1 MFCGKCGSQVSDGQ
15 NFCSKCGAPVNSSGR
30 MREMAGDV
38 YDRVRN
44 EDGRI
49 EDSIGHEFESA
60 RRDFSGSSKP
70 GTPLKTDRTIV
81 AYILLSLITCGFY
94 AYYYLYSLAKDIN
107 TACDGD
113 GETTSGLF
121 VFMALSFI
129 TCGIYAYYWHY
140 KLGNRLYSNASR
152 YGLSFQ
158 ENGTTILLW
167 DLVGI
172 VLCGVG
178 PFVAMHILMK
188 NSNAICA
195 AYNRNHG
202 FSALY

>member
-1 MFCGKCGSQVSDGQ
+1 MFCGKCGAQVNDGQ
-15 NFCSKCGAPVNSSGR
+15 NFCSKCGAPVNSNGR
-30 MREMAGDV
+30 MREMAGDA
-38 YDRVRN
+38 YDRIRN
-44 EDGRI
+44 ETRRT
-49 EDSIGHEFESA
+49 EESIGREFESV
-60 RRDFSGSSKP
+60 RRDFTGSSTP

-81 AYILLSLITCGFY
+81 AYILLSIITCGFY

-107 TACDGD
+107 IACDGD
-113 GETTSGLF
+113 GETTSGLL

-158 ENGTTILLW
+158 ENGTTILMW
-167 DLVGI
+167 DLFGI

-195 AYNRNHG
+195 AYNRSHG
-202 FSALY
+202 FSAMY